1 MPPKKD
7 LCRNFQH
14 GSCRYGDRCKFIHAT
29 SQQQQP
35 KSNPFGF
42 GVQNGSPF
50 QQTNQQQQMPN
61 PFGFGVQNNNQSKGG
76 NDFGSKPNQF
86 KPFENKW
93 SRGASASQQSQNQ
106 QSATV
111 HKCTDSESCKRVI
124 VEDLENE
131 RPQWKLTCYGH
142 DKIGPCDIV
151 GDVSCEELR
160 ALAYD
165 DSRQGK
171 SLQLIVRQ
179 YALTDLSFWLV
190 FTIERERNLLNS
202 KLVEFQNLIQK
213 PYTLS
218 SFANP
223 STQNPFGGGNAST
236 PAMNSA
242 FPSPASSFNQVGA
255 SLNTGPA
262 ASPNSFGQPTA
273 VQNNN
278 SQPSNMLP
286 TNNSPFNTPGTFG
299 SKTPNQPVQSSFPFG
314 SNSAQTNPFSTLA
327 NSAQTNP
334 FSTLANS
341 AQTNPFSTLPNSAQ
355 TNPFSTLA
363 NSAQTGNA
371 FAKQSNSAF
380 NGHNSASSGFGQSTI
395 NVQST
400 NSSPVGNTSNV
411 DDSIWTKSE
420 WKWNVGEIPEE
431 APPDIYIH

>member
-14 GSCRYGDRCKFIHAT
+14 GSCRYGDRCKFIHAMP
-29 SQQQQP
+29 QQQQP

-50 QQTNQQQQMPN
+50 QQTNQQQQMSN
-61 PFGFGVQNNNQSKGG
+61 PFGFGVQNNNKSRGG
-76 NDFGSKPNQF
+76 NDFGSKPSQF

-111 HKCTDSESCKRVI
+111 HNGS
-124 VEDLENE
+124 
-131 RPQWKLTCYGH
+131 
-142 DKIGPCDIV
+142 CDIV

-171 SLQLIVRQ
+171 SLQLI
-179 YALTDLSFWLV
+179 
-190 FTIERERNLLNS
+190 IERERNLLNS

-213 PYTLS
+213 PYVIS

-236 PAMNSA
+236 PAMNNT
-242 FPSPASSFNQVGA
+242 FPSPTSSFNQVGA
-255 SLNTGPA
+255 SPNTGPA
-262 ASPNSFGQPTA
+262 ALPNYTFGQPTA
-273 VQNNN
+273 VQNN
-278 SQPSNMLP
+278 SQPSNMLQ
-286 TNNSPFNTPGTFG
+286 TNNSPFSTPGNIYLFLCR
-299 SKTPNQPVQSSFPFG
+299 
-314 SNSAQTNPFSTLA
+314 NST
-327 NSAQTNP
+327 
-334 FSTLANS
+334 
-341 AQTNPFSTLPNSAQ
+341 
-355 TNPFSTLA
+355 
-363 NSAQTGNA
+363 
-371 FAKQSNSAF
+371 
-380 NGHNSASSGFGQSTI
+380 
-395 NVQST
+395 
-400 NSSPVGNTSNV
+400 PVGNSNV
-411 DDSIWTKSE
+411 DDSIWKKSE